1 MILSE
6 RDQLYVEHMLECI
19 GRIERYAAG
28 DRARFLKSEI
38 IQDAVVRNL
47 QVLTESSQRLSE
59 AVKNTRPDID
69 WRAISGFRN
78 VLVHDYLGL
87 DLDTIWLVITQDIPQ
102 LKTALKSMI
111 SLD

>member
-6 RDQLYVEHMLECI
+6 RDQVYLEYMLECI
-19 GRIERYAAG
+19 DRIERYVEN
-28 DRARFLKSEI
+28 DRTRFLQSEI
-38 IQDAVVRNL
+38 VQDAVVRNL

-59 AVKNTRPDID
+59 SAKMNQPGID

-87 DLDTIWLVITQDIPQ
+87 DLDTIWLVIEQDLPQ
-102 LKTALKSMI
+102 LKKALESMGTV
-111 SLD
+111 